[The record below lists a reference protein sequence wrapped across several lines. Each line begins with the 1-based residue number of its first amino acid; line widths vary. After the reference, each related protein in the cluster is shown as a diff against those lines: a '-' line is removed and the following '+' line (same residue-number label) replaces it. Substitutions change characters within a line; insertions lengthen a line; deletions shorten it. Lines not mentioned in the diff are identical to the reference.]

1 MTIVQTSCMYFSL
14 RCAARDQDILFVLP
28 VQKRKKKKKKSKKK
42 KNINHES
49 NSLQFFT
56 VFQKFQKEA
65 GAGKHMFLWEIAIIL
80 TTSQQALKIFLTKSL
95 L

>member
-56 VFQKFQKEA
+56 VFQKFQKENISH
-65 GAGKHMFLWEIAIIL
+65 KVPSIKSRTYVQQIMFHV
-80 TTSQQALKIFLTKSL
+80 L
-95 L
+95 LRNLLD